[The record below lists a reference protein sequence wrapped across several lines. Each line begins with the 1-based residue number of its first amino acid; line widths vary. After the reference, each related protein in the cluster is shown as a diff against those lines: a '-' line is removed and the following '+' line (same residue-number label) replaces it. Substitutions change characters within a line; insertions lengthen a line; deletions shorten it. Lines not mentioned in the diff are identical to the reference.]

1 MGQSLADYGRPATN
15 LVWSADALPLPG
27 MEPLVIPTMNTLLG
41 RARQSQAS
49 DDHVRRSMA

>member
-41 RARQSQAS
+41 RVRQSQAS